1 MPQSVRIDKWLWAV
15 RIFKTRSKATNA
27 CRNGHVSIDQKTVKA
42 SAEVQSGDII
52 LVRKEHLNL
61 QVKVIQ
67 ILEKR
72 VGAGLVAEYMEDLTP
87 QEEYNKNKIA
97 RQTNFEYREP
107 GAGRP
112 TKKQRREIEQLKR
125 FLK

>member
-1 MPQSVRIDKWLWAV
+1 MPNSVRIDKWLWAV
-15 RIFKTRSKATNA
+15 RIFKTRSKATSA
-27 CRNGHVSIDQKTVKA
+27 CRNGHVSIDKKNVKA
-42 SAEVQSGDII
+42 SAEVQAGDII
-52 LVRKEHLNL
+52 QVKKEQINL
-61 QVKVIQ
+61 QIKVLH

-72 VGAGLVAEYMEDLTP
+72 VGARLVPDYLKDLTP
-87 QEEYNKNKIA
+87 QDEYNKKEIA

-112 TKKQRREIEQLKR
+112 TKKQRREIERLKR